1 MGEKRQKRVRFM
13 GGLSRKLWWDIRFRG
28 GTLVVNCGCGRW
40 RGPRGAVLGRWRFQ
54 LPRVYWSPNGT
65 PWHHAARNVFRAKYV
80 EREEC
85 VCVSCRALA
94 PDPEGYKRARGAL
107 PRTQDDSTPEERLR
121 RLRAPEGGTDG

>member
-94 PDPEGYKRARGAL
+94 PDPE
-107 PRTQDDSTPEERLR
+107 EET
-121 RLRAPEGGTDG
+121 E